1 MGFLNKLFASV
12 MMLMMM
18 MMMMM
23 MTMRT
28 TTTTTTMT
36 MTMTMMIVVVKVSV
50 LRGVTLFN
58 LRPPRLEP
66 GTLLSL
72 LGRLVVL
79 GVSRV
84 STAVTFIYLLPSLV
98 NGAGLAMATM
108 DIIKLHGGTPAN
120 FLDLGGGV
128 QEEGVF
134 QAFNIVTK
142 DPRVSIR
149 PVNPFTPRVNSEV
162 F

>member
-1 MGFLNKLFASV
+1 MPLPPGRSSV
-12 MMLMMM
+12 SL
-18 MMMMM
+18 
-23 MTMRT
+23 
-28 TTTTTTMT
+28 
-36 MTMTMMIVVVKVSV
+36 
-50 LRGVTLFN
+50 L
-58 LRPPRLEP
+58 PRLE
-66 GTLLSL
+66 SL
-72 LGRLVVL
+72 TFA
-79 GVSRV
+79 GVS
-84 STAVTFIYLLPSLV
+84 TTVTFILIFSFLV

-149 PVNPFTPRVNSEV
+149 PVNPFTPRVTGEV
-162 F
+162 FYDGFIS